1 MAKNKTEN
9 TNEDVIA
16 FVNAVES
23 EQKRNDS
30 HSLIA
35 LMSEIS
41 GEQPKMFGPTIVGFG
56 NYHYKYDSGHEGTA
70 PLLGFSPRKA
80 AFSLYVFTGLEE
92 HKHLLEGLGK
102 FKIGKACIY
111 VNKLSDIDEGIL
123 IRLMEA
129 SIDYISNKYTRIGS

>member
-41 GEQPKMFGPTIVGFG
+41 GEHPKMFGPTIVGFG

-111 VNKLSDIDEGIL
+111 VNKLSDIDEGTL

-129 SIDYISNKYTRIGS
+129 SIDYISNKYTRISS

>member
-16 FVNAVES
+16 FINAVES
-23 EQKRNDS
+23 EQKRKDS
-30 HSLIA
+30 HALIA

-92 HKHLLEGLGK
+92 HAHLLDGLGK
-102 FKIGKACIY
+102 FTMGKACIY
-111 VNKLSDIDEGIL
+111 VKKLSDIDEGTL
-123 IRLMEA
+123 IKLMEA
-129 SIDYISNKYTRIGS
+129 SIEYVTQKYTRINS